1 MRALLY
7 IPLAVIVVCGVGFA
21 CCAAV
26 GWQPHPREMLTAAA
40 TCLAAGLLAVTP
52 LVVIRRTGAA
62 NAGNVAQ
69 AGLIGTVIHL
79 FVCIGVAAVVLLTK
93 MPLGPA
99 FTYWL
104 AALYWMTLAALAAGL
119 IGEVKSS
126 TTAAAGT
133 TQAQK

>member
-1 MRALLY
+1 VRALIY
-7 IPLAVIVVCGVGFA
+7 IPLAVIVVCGVAFA

-26 GWQPHPREMLTAAA
+26 GWQPHPRGMLIAAA
-40 TCLAAGLLAVTP
+40 TCLAAGLLAVMP

-69 AGLIGTVIHL
+69 AALIGTVIHL

-104 AALYWMTLAALAAGL
+104 AALYWTTLAGLAAGL
-119 IGEVKSS
+119 IGEVRTVS
-126 TTAAAGT
+126 AAAGT